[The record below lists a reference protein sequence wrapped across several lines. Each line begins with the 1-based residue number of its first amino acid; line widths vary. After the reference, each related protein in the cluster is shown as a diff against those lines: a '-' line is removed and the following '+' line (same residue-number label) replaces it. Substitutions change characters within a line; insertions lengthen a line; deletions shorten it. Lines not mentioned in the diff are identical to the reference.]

1 MTKLD
6 PHSRRSLVN
15 QRMTVEVQSTK
26 PSGWSLGWSTGFK
39 ILPMGKVWS
48 KWTFWEYAR
57 YKLWIY
63 LTINLPPTVY
73 IIPYSLIVLFYVYIE
88 IRITVSTFE
97 LFSHSAKG
105 PWNKSLSLNLVFPSE
120 YVIPTSL
127 KVGHWLSQYFSYK
140 PTKGVSVF
148 ATSFVHC
155 QDA

>member
-1 MTKLD
+1 MTKLH

-26 PSGWSLGWSTGFK
+26 QSGWSLGWSTGFT

-63 LTINLPPTVY
+63 LIINLPPIY
-73 IIPYSLIVLFYVYIE
+73 LIVLFYVYIE

-105 PWNKSLSLNLVFPSE
+105 PWNKSLNFMHPLE

-140 PTKGVSVF
+140 PTKGASVC